1 MGQALSRSRLRS
13 RSSEEV
19 LDWCNTVISTTQ
31 AVAEYMGPRT
41 TLVAVCDLNSDSGKP
56 EESGRERE
64 TGRRIYGASDVQQ
77 NLSYFLGIISST
89 AEGTSAANLFGR
101 RATLASNNHFD
112 RPSTSR
118 KKKILAVTCAEE
130 DVHSSRSSCSSFVIS
145 PHVLDICTATNKS
158 RRARC
163 WRSVAS
169 FLFPSSPMGL

>member
-41 TLVAVCDLNSDSGKP
+41 TLVAVCDLNSDSGKR

-89 AEGTSAANLFGR
+89 AEGTSAANLLGGGR
-101 RATLASNNHFD
+101 HSLPKPLRQTFNL
-112 RPSTSR
+112 P
-118 KKKILAVTCAEE
+118 KKK
-130 DVHSSRSSCSSFVIS
+130 SRCY
-145 PHVLDICTATNKS
+145 L
-158 RRARC
+158 R
-163 WRSVAS
+163 
-169 FLFPSSPMGL
+169 